1 MTIFRSTY
9 PDVNIPKDLSYTDFV
24 FQNFHSYG
32 DKVAI
37 VDATSDQ
44 QFTYKQ
50 IQQYTFAFAKNLQ
63 SQLNFRHGDVFGV
76 LLPNLPWYA
85 VIFHGISSTGGA
97 SSTINP
103 IYTVEEI
110 HKQLVDS
117 RARFLVTIPMFLEN
131 AIGAVPNTKVEKIFI
146 LSPDKVKEEG
156 KVYDFKR
163 LLAPPKDNK
172 PLNVKVNPLEDPVV
186 IPYSSGTTG
195 LSKGVVLTHYN
206 LIANILQIQA
216 TEPKPD
222 PNDVDSG
229 ILPYFHCYGMLIM
242 NYGLFRGVKMVNFS
256 KFDFVVFLQSVQKFK
271 ITHAALVPPII
282 LGLAKEPVVDKFDL
296 SSLKALIS
304 GAAPLGPQLT
314 ELAMNR
320 LKCPIKQGYGM
331 TELSPSVSGTP
342 DHNVKPGFCGLLLP
356 NVECKVLS
364 TEDGQGKRKLLGPN
378 EEGEIC
384 FRGPMVMKGYLMNE
398 KATKETIIDG
408 WLHSGDTGFV
418 DEQGWLKVVDRVKE
432 LIKYKGFQVPPAEL
446 EALLLKHESVAD
458 CAVIGVPDEEAGEIP
473 KAFVVKKKQDLTADD
488 VMNYVSE
495 HVNSRKKVRMVEFI
509 DVIPKSATGK
519 ILRRMLRDRPAT
531 QSKL

>member
-1 MTIFRSTY
+1 
-9 PDVNIPKDLSYTDFV
+9 
-24 FQNFHSYG
+24 
-32 DKVAI
+32 
-37 VDATSDQ
+37 
-44 QFTYKQ
+44 
-50 IQQYTFAFAKNLQ
+50 
-63 SQLNFRHGDVFGV
+63 
-76 LLPNLPWYA
+76 
-85 VIFHGISSTGGA
+85 
-97 SSTINP
+97 
-103 IYTVEEI
+103 
-110 HKQLVDS
+110 
-117 RARFLVTIPMFLEN
+117 
-131 AIGAVPNTKVEKIFI
+131 
-146 LSPDKVKEEG
+146 
-156 KVYDFKR
+156 
-163 LLAPPKDNK
+163 
-172 PLNVKVNPLEDPVV
+172 
-186 IPYSSGTTG
+186 
-195 LSKGVVLTHYN
+195 
-206 LIANILQIQA
+206 
-216 TEPKPD
+216 
-222 PNDVDSG
+222 
-229 ILPYFHCYGMLIM
+229 
-242 NYGLFRGVKMVNFS
+242 
-256 KFDFVVFLQSVQKFK
+256 
-271 ITHAALVPPII
+271 
-282 LGLAKEPVVDKFDL
+282 
-296 SSLKALIS
+296 
-304 GAAPLGPQLT
+304 
-314 ELAMNR
+314 MNR

-342 DHNVKPGFCGLLLP
+342 DHNVKPGFVVYCYQTLNHRGR
-356 NVECKVLS
+356 S
-364 TEDGQGKRKLLGPN
+364 RKRKLLGPN